1 MKNIIKI
8 LLILLQPFFLS
19 ACLFGGSLV
28 GNSQQDGLI
37 IGASRLSDSHR
48 GSGRTISSK
57 KQNARG
63 NCEDNY
69 DCEDI
74 CEDTYGELDS
84 NDEDEG
90 RIERCIELPYR
101 VVVAF
106 EEIVKVLEDP
116 AYSKL
121 QNIEANDFEE
131 FLNVSL
137 RPWEEFTR
145 DFSSNESEKVLT
157 WIAKDPQIAKAI
169 IDAYKNYEDVQLYH
183 GIERMLNDI
192 SGDLADF
199 KVFTVGDGKD
209 NARAECAVF
218 CDSVIEV
225 PISQG
230 KAFDQIATDEGN
242 NNLLEKVIMP
252 MIREKCEKST
262 TSVHNLASLKHTP
275 ITFCEGMV
283 KYVNRRRPSS

>member
-19 ACLFGGSLV
+19 ACLFGGSLI

-37 IGASRLSDSHR
+37 IGQSRISERR
-48 GSGRTISSK
+48 GTGRTISSK

-74 CEDTYGELDS
+74 CEDTYGDIDDK
-84 NDEDEG
+84 DEDEG

-121 QNIEANDFEE
+121 QNIEAKDFEE

-137 RPWEEFTR
+137 RPWDEYTR
-145 DFSSNESEKVLT
+145 DFSASESKKVLT
-157 WIAKDPQIAKAI
+157 WISSDASITKSI
-169 IDAYKNYEDVQLYH
+169 IDAYQNYEDVELYH

-199 KVFTVGDGKD
+199 KVFTVDDGKD
-209 NARAECAVF
+209 NARAECTVF
-218 CDSVIEV
+218 CDSVVEV

-242 NNLLEKVIMP
+242 NNLLEKVIVP
-252 MIREKCEKST
+252 MIREKCDNSI
-262 TSVHNLASLKHTP
+262 TSAPNLASIRDAP

-283 KYVNRRRPSS
+283 KFVNDRR

>member
-19 ACLFGGSLV
+19 ACLFGGSLI

-37 IGASRLSDSHR
+37 IGQSRISERR
-48 GSGRTISSK
+48 GTGRTISSK

-74 CEDTYGELDS
+74 CEDTYGDIDDK
-84 NDEDEG
+84 DEDEG

-131 FLNVSL
+131 FLKVSL
-137 RPWEEFTR
+137 RPWDEYTR
-145 DFSSNESEKVLT
+145 DFSASESKKVLT
-157 WIAKDPQIAKAI
+157 WIASEASITKSIT
-169 IDAYKNYEDVQLYH
+169 DAYNNYEDVALYR

-192 SGDLADF
+192 SGDLDNF
-199 KVFTVGDGKD
+199 KVFAGTDGKGD
-209 NARAECAVF
+209 ERAECAAF
-218 CDSVIEV
+218 CDSVINV

-230 KAFDQIATDEGN
+230 KDFYEIADEVSN
-242 NNLLEKVIMP
+242 NNLKTKIIDIM
-252 MIREKCEKST
+252 IEEKCGSDSSKYFLHPQFRVSGST
-262 TSVHNLASLKHTP
+262 PKALCDSVISVLSVP
-275 ITFCEGMV
+275 
-283 KYVNRRRPSS
+283 